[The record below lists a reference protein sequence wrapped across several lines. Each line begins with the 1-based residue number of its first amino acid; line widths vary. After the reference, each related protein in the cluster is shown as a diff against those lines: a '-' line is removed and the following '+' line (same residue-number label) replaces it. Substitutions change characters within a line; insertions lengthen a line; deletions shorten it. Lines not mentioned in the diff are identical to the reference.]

1 MPARSAN
8 RLNFTKTEL
17 AKISPPA
24 ARYAV
29 YHDTGVEG
37 LVLLAYWTGA
47 FTFFVYKKIDGKP
60 VRLKVGKYPDM
71 SIEGARKKALELLG
85 SIARGEHPQPK
96 AQQKTGM
103 SLGSVFDHYID
114 EYCKHHC
121 TTWKATT
128 DNFKRCFA
136 DWLERPVDTISHN
149 DVQQMVNKLGTK
161 RGHHTANRA
170 YDDLRAV
177 MTWGKKHGYVLI
189 ENPCNGVTKFK
200 TRSRE
205 RFLTPDEFKK
215 FFTKLKT
222 ETNIPFRDY
231 VYLSLFT
238 GARQA
243 NILSMRWEDI
253 NFDLGIW
260 RIPITKNKESQ
271 TVPLTNLALQVLV
284 DRRDNHKED
293 EEWVFPSHSAS
304 GHIVEPKKAWWKF
317 LDKCEIE
324 DLRLHDL
331 RRTLGSYMAM
341 NNQSLQMIG
350 KVLGHRSPAATQIYS
365 RLAFDPLR
373 QAMENAQ
380 ASMANTSEILPADMA
395 KEEAKPKEEP
405 KGKEPK
411 PRPRLRRV
419 K

>member
-1 MPARSAN
+1 MPARPAKS
-8 RLNFTKTEL
+8 LNFTKTEL
-17 AKISPPA
+17 AKLMAPA

-29 YHDTGVEG
+29 YHDTAVEG
-37 LVLLAYWTGA
+37 LVLLVYWTGA
-47 FTFFVYKKIDGKP
+47 FRFYVYKKVDGKP

-71 SIEGARKKALELLG
+71 SVESARKKAQELLG
-85 SIARGEHPQPK
+85 SIARGERPTVK
-96 AQQKTGM
+96 AQQKAGM
-103 SLGSVFDHYID
+103 SLGDLFAHYID
-114 EYCKHHC
+114 EYCRHHC
-121 TTWKATT
+121 TTWKATSE
-128 DNFKRCFA
+128 NFKRYFA
-136 DWLERPVDTISHN
+136 DRLERPADTISHN
-149 DVQQMVNKLGTK
+149 DVQQMVNRLGVD

-177 MTWGKKHGYVLI
+177 LTWGKKHGYVLT
-189 ENPCNGVTKFK
+189 ENPCAGVTKFK

-205 RFLTPDEFKK
+205 RFLTPDEFEK
-215 FFTKLKT
+215 FFTALKD
-222 ETNIPFRDY
+222 EPNIAFRDY

-271 TVPLTNLALQVLV
+271 TLPLTNLALQVLV
-284 DRRDNHKED
+284 DRRDNHKESD
-293 EEWVFPSHSAS
+293 EWVFPSDSAC

-341 NNQSLQMIG
+341 NNQSLQIIG
-350 KVLGHRSPAATQIYS
+350 KVLGHKSPAATQIYS

-380 ASMANTSEILPADMA
+380 ASMANTGEILPADM
-395 KEEAKPKEEP
+395 
-405 KGKEPK
+405 GKK
-411 PRPRLRRV
+411 QRRQKLKRV

>member
-1 MPARSAN
+1 MPARAAN
-8 RLNFTKTEL
+8 QVNFTKTEL

-24 ARYAV
+24 AKYAV

-37 LVLLAYWTGA
+37 LVLLVYWTGA
-47 FTFFVYKKIDGKP
+47 FRFYVYKKVDGRP
-60 VRLKVGKYPDM
+60 LRLKVGKYPGM

-85 SIARGEHPQPK
+85 SIARGEHPVSSEEK
-96 AQQKTGM
+96 QKPGM
-103 SLGSVFDHYID
+103 SLGDVFDHYIE

-121 TTWKATT
+121 TTWKATNE
-128 DNFKRCFA
+128 NFYRYFKE
-136 DWLERPVDTISHN
+136 WLERPVDTITHN
-149 DVQQMVNKLGTK
+149 DVQQIVNKLGTR

-177 MTWGKKHGYVLI
+177 IAWGKRHGYVSI
-189 ENPCNGVTKFK
+189 ENPCIGVTKFK

-205 RFLTPDEFKK
+205 RFLTPDEFEK
-215 FFTKLKT
+215 FFTALKT
-222 ETNIPFRDY
+222 ETNIAFRDY

-284 DRRDNHKED
+284 DRRDNNKD
-293 EEWVFPSHSAS
+293 SDEWVFPSHSAV

-317 LDKCEIE
+317 LGRAKLK

-341 NNQSLQMIG
+341 NNQSLQIIG
-350 KVLGHRSPAATQIYS
+350 KVLGHKSPAATQIYS

-380 ASMANTSEILPADMA
+380 ASMANTTEMLPADM
-395 KEEAKPKEEP
+395 
-405 KGKEPK
+405 GKK
-411 PRPRLRRV
+411 LKDKLKRV